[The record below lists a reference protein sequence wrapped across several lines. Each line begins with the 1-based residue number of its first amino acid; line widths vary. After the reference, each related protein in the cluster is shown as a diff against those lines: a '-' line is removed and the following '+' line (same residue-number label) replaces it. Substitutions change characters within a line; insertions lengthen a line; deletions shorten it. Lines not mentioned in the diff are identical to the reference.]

1 MRRAPIGTKLMVS
14 FGGMALAI
22 AVLALSSWQISAHLS
37 GELDRAVNG
46 LARKQFLAGQISTA
60 VADIT
65 SLERGIA
72 FATVLQSQEKARA
85 LKQDVDTRHQYVRE
99 CLRDFSQ
106 LADTADLRQAIREL
120 ETAAEGAA
128 KAHVEMGRM
137 LDSGQMDVALK
148 YFDDTILPR
157 LGTVGAIS
165 KQIVDGERQRLAKVA
180 DGAAATRAQWSTIS
194 IGVTIV
200 CVFMAAGVFVVV
212 RGATKRLRSM
222 TSQMK
227 SSAHRVSG
235 ASVEV
240 SALSRTLAE
249 GAARQAASLEETSAS
264 SHETSS
270 MTRSNAERANQV
282 AALMK
287 EVDARIIG
295 ANRTL
300 DQMIAAM
307 RDIKGSGE
315 KIARIIKVIDEISF
329 QTNILALNAA
339 VEAARAGEAGMG
351 FAVVADEVRNLAQ
364 RCAQAARDTSA
375 LIEDSIRTSGEG
387 ASRIDD
393 MAGAIQH
400 ITSSAA
406 EAKRLVEEVDTG
418 TQEQARGIDHI
429 ARTLAGMEQLTQQT
443 ASSAEQSAASAA
455 TLSDESGRMSNVVE
469 ELVELVG

>member
-72 FATVLQSQEKARA
+72 FATVLQGQDKARA

-99 CLRDFSQ
+99 CLRDFSR

-120 ETAAEGAA
+120 EAAADGAA

-137 LDSGQMDVALK
+137 LDSGQMDIALK
-148 YFDDTILPR
+148 YFDETILPR

-165 KQIVDGERQRLAKVA
+165 KQIVDGERQRLAQVA
-180 DGAAATRAQWSTIS
+180 GGAAATRAQWSTIS

-200 CVFMAAGVFVVV
+200 CILMAGGVFVVV

-240 SALSRTLAE
+240 SASSRTLAE

-295 ANRTL
+295 ANHTL

-307 RDIKGSGE
+307 RDIKVSGE